1 MDGRYLV
8 YLERRFFIS
17 MVGESPGLGRVVRR
31 PIARSATVHQSVG
44 RLGSRERDHHHH
56 SNRNHDL
63 TNYYPHPRWWRV
75 LMFKRPGG
83 GVEDLA
89 RRPGKGNQ
97 FFLSE

>member
-63 TNYYPHPRWWRV
+63 TII
-75 LMFKRPGG
+75 LILDGG
-83 GVEDLA
+83 EC
-89 RRPGKGNQ
+89 
-97 FFLSE
+97 